1 MHFLSLLSVN
11 EPRKSFE
18 KDQKELLETKR
29 KLREA
34 QDKLERTEKEM
45 GEIRPDCTCG
55 IKFEWRIFRIFI
67 CGSKQKS
74 KIQ

>member
-1 MHFLSLLSVN
+1 MILSLLSVN

-18 KDQKELLETKR
+18 KEQRELLETKR

-34 QDKLERTEKEM
+34 NDELDRAKKEM
-45 GEIRPDCTCG
+45 DEIRPDCTCG

-67 CGSKQKS
+67 CGSKKKKS
-74 KIQ
+74 KTQ